1 MKTFSCH
8 FARIFRLLLLAM
20 FAFTL
25 AACAR
30 TDPEKAWRASIAEM
44 GAAVKARDTS
54 KVMSHFAPDFARSSP
69 GTSGGMNKDEA
80 RRTLAAVLLTN
91 PNIYMNV
98 TISDLKITG
107 DSAAAKLVVVA
118 GGGAGAIPERAQSWD
133 FSTRWRFE
141 SGKWFLYSADWV
153 ELM

>member
-1 MKTFSCH
+1 MISTPKSLRAVVWGF
-8 FARIFRLLLLAM
+8 LLLLALNI
-20 FAFTL
+20 T
-25 AACAR
+25 ACSR
-30 TDPEKAWRASIAEM
+30 TDPEKALRGAIADME
-44 GAAVKARDTS
+44 AAVKGRDTA
-54 KVMSHFAPDFARSSP
+54 KVMRHFAPDFARGSP
-69 GTSGGMNKDEA
+69 GASGGMNKDEA

-118 GGGAGAIPERAQSWD
+118 GGGSSAIPERAQSWD

-141 SGKWFLYSADWV
+141 SGQWFLYSADWA
-153 ELM
+153 ELL